1 MPAVSPARLIDA
13 VLDAFL
19 ESGCQAQ
26 LYSPL
31 RQHPRKFRVIQPNGI
46 PFNLWVYMWTITHGG
61 FPRSEEEYRIQM
73 TSVSSP
79 LDLNPDGVTVLLGWF
94 PSTNIFGGFDL
105 SKHRTF
111 TQGSPSVQISLTAL
125 NSALNFGMG
134 FSQKDNHET
143 AVAFRPDQ
151 ILNYCLNAAAL
162 HEHGAGARMLGL
174 LEKATKVEVIES
186 NETEGLATPRKKL
199 VQTVE
204 KWARDANF
212 ADNVL
217 NAYGRRCAVT
227 RAQLKL
233 VDAAH
238 IYPVGAEGSTDRVTN
253 GIALSPTYH
262 RAFDHGLIFLD
273 TNLKMR
279 INAHRVSL
287 LESLKLTDGLSA
299 FSHFL
304 EKQIHLPAD
313 PRQRP
318 ALEMIR
324 KANSFRRIAV

>member
-1 MPAVSPARLIDA
+1 MPAIPPAKLIDA

-31 RQHPRKFRVIQPNGI
+31 RKHPRKFRVLQPNGI

-61 FPRSEEEYRIQM
+61 FSRSEEEYRIQM

-79 LDLNPDGVTVLLGWF
+79 LDLNLDGATVLLGWF

-105 SKHRTF
+105 SNHKTF

-134 FSQKDNHET
+134 FSQKENHET

-151 ILNYCLNAAAL
+151 ILNYCQNAVAL
-162 HEHGAGARMLGL
+162 HEHGAGAEMLGL
-174 LEKATKVEVIES
+174 LEKATKIEIIERS
-186 NETEGLATPRKKL
+186 ETESLLGPRKKL
-199 VQTVE
+199 IQTVE

-253 GIALSPTYH
+253 GLALSPTYH

-273 TNLKMR
+273 TDLKMR
-279 INAHRVSL
+279 INALRVGI
-287 LESLKLTDGLSA
+287 LESLTLADGLSA

-313 PRQRP
+313 PKQRP
-318 ALEMIR
+318 SLEMIR
-324 KANSFRRIAV
+324 KANSFRRTPG